1 MNSNSKKCNSQWNRN
16 CVWQRSAVKQNEFNH
31 FVDSFSHASV
41 HVPHFNAYE
50 FICISSFVSNHIKT
64 VALVSIYH
72 CSSLPIQRDRV
83 NAHLNCA
90 RRENHRPLRIRA
102 LPVYVCIIELTNMS
116 AKPEYRTS
124 RNLDTYKK
132 KTTVKW
138 YCLEKSKRRTKR
150 A

>member
-1 MNSNSKKCNSQWNRN
+1 M
-16 CVWQRSAVKQNEFNH
+16 WQRSAVKQNEFNH
-31 FVDSFSHASV
+31 FVDSFSYASV

-132 KTTVKW
+132 NDCQMILFREVEASHQKSVNCIILFMYFPNTV
-138 YCLEKSKRRTKR
+138 SN
-150 A
+150 